1 LFKKAGMRVATS
13 FTVFLIDDDK
23 DEAELYTEAIR
34 EANLPIELYFFEKG
48 EYMLNH
54 LQKNKLP
61 HLIVM
66 DANLPGL
73 SGLDCLIRIK
83 AEEDYKNIPVVM
95 CTSIH
100 DERTSE
106 ASSFEGALSYNLKPA
121 TFSGYQNL
129 LRSFYNICTGN
140 TNFTFGK
147 TA

>member
-1 LFKKAGMRVATS
+1 MKVARS
-13 FTVFLIDDDK
+13 FTVFLVDDDK

-34 EANLPIELYFFEKG
+34 EGKLPLELYFFEKG

-54 LQKNKLP
+54 LHKNSLP
-61 HLIVM
+61 HLIVI

-73 SGLDCLIRIK
+73 SGLDCLKRIK
-83 AEEDYKNIPVVM
+83 ADEEYKHIPVII

-100 DERTSE
+100 HQKSSE
-106 ASSFEGALSYNLKPA
+106 ESLFEGALSYNLKPA

-129 LRSFYNICTGN
+129 LRSFYNVCSRK

-147 TA
+147 TG